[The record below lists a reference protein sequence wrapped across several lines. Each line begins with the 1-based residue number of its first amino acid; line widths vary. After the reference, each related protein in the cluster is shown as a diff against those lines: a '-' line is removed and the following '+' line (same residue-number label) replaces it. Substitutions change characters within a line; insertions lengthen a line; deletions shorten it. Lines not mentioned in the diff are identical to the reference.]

1 VNKSG
6 VESVLE
12 YGVLKNTYA
21 AASGK
26 RRYDSRKDRGVP
38 DGEMRMEKKSH
49 STTQVLLVDDPGL
62 GRIQVEIEA
71 FFDFSFWLA
80 EELEDLVANWAHKA
94 APRSSRQ
101 TWPMTPRRS

>member
-12 YGVLKNTYA
+12 YGVLKNTNA

-26 RRYDSRKDRGVP
+26 RRNDSRKDGGVP
-38 DGEMRMEKKSH
+38 DGEARMEKKSH
-49 STTQVLLVDDPGL
+49 STTQLLLVDDPGL
-62 GRIQVEIEA
+62 GSMHVELEA

-80 EELEDLVANWAHKA
+80 EELEDLVAHWAHKA
-94 APRSSRQ
+94 APRSTRQ
-101 TWPMTPRRS
+101 GLRIPQQRC